1 MRADV
6 ITLFPNIVQA
16 ALSESIMGRARRK
29 GYLEL
34 YTHQLRNYALDRH
47 KTVDDAPYGG
57 GAGMVLR
64 VDVIANALEAV
75 RTLDPRPC
83 KVILFSASG
92 KPFNQKTAQ
101 EYARC
106 ERLIFICGHYEGV
119 DQRVADH
126 LVDEEISIG
135 PYVLTNGALCAAVVI
150 DAVTRLIPDV
160 LGNEDSILEESFS
173 QSPDQ
178 YEGPQYTRPPEFCG
192 WKVPEILLSGDH
204 GKIRAWRKS
213 QGRLKAMTHKNQ
225 TSTVEDQS

>member
-6 ITLFPNIVQA
+6 ITLFPNIVEA
-16 ALSESIMGRARRK
+16 ILSESIMGRARRE

-34 YTHQLRNYALDRH
+34 YTHQLRDYAMDRH

-75 RTLDPRPC
+75 RALDSRPS

-92 KPFNQKTAQ
+92 KPFNQAIAQ
-101 EYARC
+101 QYAQC

-119 DQRVADH
+119 DQRVADY
-126 LVDEEISIG
+126 LADEEISIG
-135 PYVLTNGALCAAVVI
+135 PYVLTNGALSAAVVI
-150 DAVTRLIPDV
+150 DAVIRIIPNV
-160 LGNEDSILEESFS
+160 LGNQNSILEESFS
-173 QSPDQ
+173 RSLEH
-178 YEGPQYTRPPEFCG
+178 YEAPQYTRPAEFRG

-204 GKIRAWRKS
+204 GKIRAWRER
-213 QGRLKAMTHKNQ
+213 QGRLKRLAYQNQ
-225 TSTVEDQS
+225 FTAAENTL